1 MCICIVAFSTS
12 FFDVSGHAGFG
23 ILQKSSES
31 APFQPCYFEA
41 IVTVNLTTMLVL
53 TSLFIGVSNS
63 QPITAYPKMID
74 IWYVSLN
81 FRPHE

>member
-1 MCICIVAFSTS
+1 MRIQLERTAT
-12 FFDVSGHAGFG
+12 
-23 ILQKSSES
+23 L
-31 APFQPCYFEA
+31 FQPCYFEA

-74 IWYVSLN
+74 IWYERSSHGLDQRQFQNQSCLEGSCSVS
-81 FRPHE
+81 

>member
-1 MCICIVAFSTS
+1 M
-12 FFDVSGHAGFG
+12 G
-23 ILQKSSES
+23 IQLERAATQ
-31 APFQPCYFEA
+31 FQPCYFEA

-74 IWYVSLN
+74 IWY
-81 FRPHE
+81 

>member
-1 MCICIVAFSTS
+1 M
-12 FFDVSGHAGFG
+12 HLHRG
-23 ILQKSSES
+23 ILDQLLRCEASQMQVIETLKLYENM
-31 APFQPCYFEA
+31 ALFQPCYFEA

-74 IWYVSLN
+74 IWYEIN
-81 FRPHE
+81 

>member
-1 MCICIVAFSTS
+1 MA
-12 FFDVSGHAGFG
+12 
-23 ILQKSSES
+23 L
-31 APFQPCYFEA
+31 FQPCYFEA

-74 IWYVSLN
+74 IWYEIHYEQS
-81 FRPHE
+81 